1 MPIRRLLPPDAAA
14 FLTLRLASLRD
25 CPSAFSSSFEEER
38 ETPLATIEA
47 RFMPGSGRNLFGAFE
62 GDELA
67 GFVGVG
73 RDDAL
78 KTRHK
83 AFIRGM
89 YVAPAHRGKGL
100 GKQLFEHALAFCADM
115 EGVRQVL
122 LTVTAGNDTALAMY
136 EAFGFRV
143 YGREPRALL
152 VDGVFFDDLHMV
164 REVDTV

>member
-1 MPIRRLLPPDAAA
+1 MPIRRLQPPDAAA
-14 FLTLRLASLRD
+14 FLSLRLASLQD

-47 RFMPGSGRNLFGAFE
+47 RFAPGSGRNLFGAFD
-62 GDELA
+62 GDALA

-73 RDDAL
+73 RDDTL

-100 GKQLFEHALAFCADM
+100 GRQLLEHAMAFCAGM
-115 EGVRQVL
+115 EGVRQLL

-136 EAFGFRV
+136 EALGFSV

-152 VDGVFFDDLHMV
+152 VDGVYYDDLHMV
-164 REVDTV
+164 RELEAG

>member
-1 MPIRRLLPPDAAA
+1 
-14 FLTLRLASLRD
+14 
-25 CPSAFSSSFEEER
+25 
-38 ETPLATIEA
+38 
-47 RFMPGSGRNLFGAFE
+47 
-62 GDELA
+62 
-67 GFVGVG
+67 
-73 RDDAL
+73 
-78 KTRHK
+78 
-83 AFIRGM
+83 
-89 YVAPAHRGKGL
+89 
-100 GKQLFEHALAFCADM
+100 M

>member
-1 MPIRRLLPPDAAA
+1 MPVRRLVPSDAAA
-14 FLTLRLASLRD
+14 FLALRLASLRD

-47 RFMPGSGRNLFGAFE
+47 RLAPGSGRNLFGAFD

-73 RDDAL
+73 REDAL

-83 AFIRGM
+83 ASIRGM
-89 YVAPAHRGKGL
+89 YVAPAQRGKGL
-100 GKQLFEHALAFCADM
+100 GKALFEHALAFCTGM

-136 EAFGFRV
+136 EAFGFTV

-152 VDGVFFDDLHMV
+152 VDGVFYDDLHMV
-164 REVDTV
+164 RVY

>member
-14 FLTLRLASLRD
+14 FLALRLASLRD
-25 CPSAFSSSFEEER
+25 CPTAFSSSFEEER
-38 ETPLATIEA
+38 DTPLATIEA
-47 RFMPGSGRNLFGAFE
+47 RFAPGSGRNLFGVFA
-62 GDELA
+62 GDDLA

-73 RDDAL
+73 REDSL

-100 GKQLFEHALAFCADM
+100 GRQLLEHAMAFSAGM

-136 EAFGFRV
+136 EALGFSV

-152 VDGVFFDDLHMV
+152 VDGVYYDDLHMV
-164 REVDTV
+164 RELEAG